1 MNYSLR
7 EIAELLEMPESTLR
21 LYRDEFEEFV
31 SARGEGRRRRYDEA
45 ALQVL
50 RDITGW
56 KKAAWKSEAIRDAL
70 KKQKRPESQ
79 ARRRTSEDRL
89 DELMVLVRAQSE
101 QIAQLRVEIGQ
112 LRAGLSATT
121 PEPLTWDE
129 ALRAGQGGE
138 PVV

>member
-7 EIAELLEMPESTLR
+7 EIAGRLEMPESTLR

-31 SARGEGRRRRYDEA
+31 LARGEGRRRRYDEA

-50 RDITGW
+50 RDITDW

-70 KKQKRPESQ
+70 KKQNRPQSQ
-79 ARRRTSEDRL
+79 ARRRTTEDRL

-101 QIAQLRVEIGQ
+101 QLAQLRTEIGQ
-112 LRAGLSATT
+112 LRAERDT
-121 PEPLTWDE
+121 PGPLTWDE
-129 ALRAGQGGE
+129 SLRSAEDGKLG
-138 PVV
+138 V